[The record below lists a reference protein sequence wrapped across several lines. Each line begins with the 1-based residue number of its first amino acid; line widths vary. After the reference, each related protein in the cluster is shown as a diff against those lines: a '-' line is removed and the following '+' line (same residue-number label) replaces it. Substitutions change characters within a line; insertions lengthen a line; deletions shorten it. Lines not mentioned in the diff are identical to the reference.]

1 MAVTTGVLPDD
12 LGSSP
17 IREPLQPRESS
28 PTLSVPK
35 RVRRKSSFVRRP
47 DSSEEYPSPHD
58 SIYEAVYISA
68 TNSDSSGNRIELI
81 DIPPRRSVT
90 APLKTVRNDENRKV
104 SDIRPLPSI
113 DEIEFRYG
121 YGTPLETITEQKSYT
136 TIRTASRPKSADDVP
151 YIPFLG
157 HRDSF
162 RLARSPRRKASFSLD
177 DIVLVQKSYHEACAT
192 IEQQIFKLPIS
203 EVYAEPKTPVRAPP
217 ERPPT
222 PDGMPS
228 WTAAQNNQP
237 RVTPTAPVQNAL
249 QRFFGLAVSGITL
262 SSHVRPPNTDPQDRA
277 ASFPARGRTAP
288 RFRPPRSTY
297 GPIDR
302 HPFANAP
309 VAQVKADSQDDLM
322 QTTGSGSTP
331 APARPRRAKGKKKLQ
346 RVRFTPSATARDS
359 EMLSLQAAIESTSTL
374 AINPLAPMP
383 SMDASPIVTEPRTQT
398 QGCPHHRQGHNM
410 HQSPATYAEAQ
421 RMTPI
426 DGQLLQ
432 TSENLP
438 RSPDPVAVFAPTAT
452 HDVANPPNS
461 IGSFAQ
467 AEMSTASLFMGD
479 SDRSRVTSF
488 SSTAYLISGGL
499 RSPSRSTLQ
508 PAETSRR
515 TGPELKEP
523 FCWKCAAGKAGTM
536 IGKWWKSSASCLCFV
551 CCGFDIED
559 DMSMHYSSSNPGCAA
574 YIRGASS
581 QEYLGSRRVSWD
593 HSLAGIS

>member
-1 MAVTTGVLPDD
+1 MAITTGILPDD

-17 IREPLQPRESS
+17 IREPSQPRMSS
-28 PTLSVPK
+28 PTLSVAK

-81 DIPPRRSVT
+81 DIPPRRSGT
-90 APLKTVRNDENRKV
+90 APLKTVHNDENRKV
-104 SDIRPLPSI
+104 SDVRPLPSI

-151 YIPFLG
+151 FIPFLG

-162 RLARSPRRKASFSLD
+162 SLAKNPRRKASFSLD

-192 IEQQIFKLPIS
+192 IERQIFKLPIS
-203 EVYAEPKTPVRAPP
+203 EVYAEPKAPVRAPP

-228 WTAAQNNQP
+228 WTAAQNHRP
-237 RVTPTAPVQNAL
+237 RPTPAAPVQNAL
-249 QRFFGLAVSGITL
+249 QRFFGLSISGISI
-262 SSHVRPPNTDPQDRA
+262 SSRIPQPSTDPRDRA
-277 ASFPARGRTAP
+277 ASAPVRGRTAP

-297 GPIDR
+297 DPIDR
-302 HPFANAP
+302 HPFATAP
-309 VAQVKADSQDDLM
+309 IAQVKAESQDGPI
-322 QTTGSGSTP
+322 QTAGSGSVP
-331 APARPRRAKGKKKLQ
+331 APARPKKAKGKKKLQ

-359 EMLSLQAAIESTSTL
+359 EMLSLQAAMESTSTL

-383 SMDASPIVTEPRTQT
+383 SMEASPIGTEPRTE
-398 QGCPHHRQGHNM
+398 GCPHHHGRRNT
-410 HQSPATYAEAQ
+410 HQSSDTHVEAQ
-421 RMTPI
+421 RTAPAA
-426 DGQLLQ
+426 GQLLQ
-432 TSENLP
+432 TLANIP
-438 RSPDPVAVFAPTAT
+438 RSPDPVAVVAPNAT
-452 HDVANPPNS
+452 HDVPNPPNS

-467 AEMSTASLFMGD
+467 AESSTASLFIGD
-479 SDRSRVTSF
+479 SDRSRVTSL
-488 SSTAYLISGGL
+488 SSTARLIYGGL
-499 RSPSRSTLQ
+499 RSPSRSTL
-508 PAETSRR
+508 AAATSQT

-523 FCWKCAAGKAGTM
+523 FCWKCAAGKAGAK

-559 DMSMHYSSSNPGCAA
+559 DMNMHCTSTYPGYTTSMRAT
-574 YIRGASS
+574 SS
-581 QEYLGSRRVSWD
+581 QDYLGQRRVSWD
-593 HSLAGIS
+593 HSLAGVS